1 MRVLVVGSNGFIGSN
16 LVRRLKDDGKETI
29 AMVRPGGNLSR
40 LPAQGILDYVEC
52 DILDL
57 SSVNKVLREE
67 HPDVVV
73 HLATKY
79 VVQHRPEE
87 VAEITMTNVGGTINL
102 LEAIRAQGN
111 IGLINTSSCFVYSP
125 KGSPLLESDPLDPF
139 NLYALTKLQA
149 EEACRF
155 YATHYGLGIVNLR
168 LFPPY
173 GPGDNVRKMIP
184 SFIRSIRAGIPPS
197 MTRGEQRW
205 DYIFIDD
212 VIDAYVNVLNG
223 FEKLSKRGF
232 ESYNIGTGDTTSVR
246 SIGEMILELMGSKV
260 EPLWGALPERP
271 RELTYLCSN
280 IDKVKKALHWAP
292 RTSLREGLISTI
304 DWFGREGREADAHG

>member
-1 MRVLVVGSNGFIGSN
+1 MSMRVLVVGSNGFIGSN
-16 LVRRLKDDGKETI
+16 LVRRLRGDGNETI
-29 AMVRPGGNLSR
+29 AMVRPGGNLYR
-40 LPAQGILDYVEC
+40 LQAQGIQDHVEC
-52 DILDL
+52 DIMDL
-57 SSVNKVLREE
+57 SSISKVLREE
-67 HPDVVV
+67 HPDMVV
-73 HLATKY
+73 HLATRY

-102 LEAIRAQGN
+102 LEAVRAQGD

-125 KGSPLLESDPLDPF
+125 KVSPLLESDPLDPF

-155 YATHYGLGIVNLR
+155 YSSHYGLGIVNLR

-173 GPGDNVRKMIP
+173 GPGDNARKMIP
-184 SFIRSIRAGIPPS
+184 SFIRSIQAGAPPS

-212 VIDAYVNVLNG
+212 VINAYVKVLEG
-223 FEKLSKRGF
+223 FEELSRKGF

-246 SIGEMILELMGSKV
+246 SIGEMILELMGSKI
-260 EPLWGALPERP
+260 EPLWGALPERS

-280 IDKVKKALHWAP
+280 IDKVKKAIGWAP
-292 RTSLREGLISTI
+292 RTTLREGLISTI
-304 DWFGREGREADAHG
+304 DDLKREAGG

>member
-16 LVRRLKDDGKETI
+16 LVRRLRDDGKDTI
-29 AMVRPGGNLSR
+29 ALVRPGGNLSR
-40 LPAQGILDYVEC
+40 LRAQGIQDYLEC
-52 DILDL
+52 DIKDL
-57 SSVNKVLREE
+57 PSINKVLREE
-67 HPDVVV
+67 HPDIVV
-73 HLATKY
+73 HLATRY

-87 VAEITMTNVGGTINL
+87 VAEITMTNVVGTINI
-102 LEAIRAQGN
+102 LEAIRAEGN

-125 KGSPLLESDPLDPF
+125 KNSPLLESDPLDPF

-155 YATHYGLGIVNLR
+155 YSSHYGLGIVNLR

-173 GPGDNVRKMIP
+173 GPGDNARKMIP
-184 SFIRSIRAGIPPS
+184 SFIRSLLAGAAPM
-197 MTRGEQRW
+197 MTKGEQRW

-212 VIDAYVNVLNG
+212 VINAYVKVLDS
-223 FEKLSKRGF
+223 FEELSKRGF

-246 SIGEMILELMGSKV
+246 SIGEMILELMGSKI
-260 EPLWGALPERP
+260 EPLWGALPERS

-280 IDKVKKALHWAP
+280 IDKVKKAIDWAP
-292 RTSLREGLISTI
+292 LISLREGLISTI
-304 DWFGREGREADAHG
+304 EWLEREGMEAHAHG

>member
-16 LVRRLKDDGKETI
+16 LVRRLRDDGKDAI
-29 AMVRPGGNLSR
+29 ALVRPGGNLSR
-40 LPAQGILDYVEC
+40 LRTQGIQDYLEC
-52 DILDL
+52 DIKDL
-57 SSVNKVLREE
+57 PSINKVLREE
-67 HPDVVV
+67 HPDIVV
-73 HLATKY
+73 HLATRY

-87 VAEITMTNVGGTINL
+87 VAEITMTNVVGTINI
-102 LEAIRAQGN
+102 LEAIRAEGN

-125 KGSPLLESDPLDPF
+125 KNSPLLESDPLDPF

-155 YATHYGLGIVNLR
+155 YSSHYGLGIVNLR

-173 GPGDNVRKMIP
+173 GPGDNARKMIP
-184 SFIRSIRAGIPPS
+184 SFIRSLLAGAAPM
-197 MTRGEQRW
+197 MTKGEQRW

-212 VIDAYVNVLNG
+212 VINAYVKVLDS
-223 FEKLSKRGF
+223 FEELSKRGF

-246 SIGEMILELMGSKV
+246 SIGEMILELMGSKI
-260 EPLWGALPERP
+260 EPLWGALPERS

-280 IDKVKKALHWAP
+280 IDKVKKAIGWAP
-292 RTSLREGLISTI
+292 RTTLREGLISTI
-304 DWFGREGREADAHG
+304 DDLKREAGG

>member
-16 LVRRLKDDGKETI
+16 LVRRLRDDGKDAI
-29 AMVRPGGNLSR
+29 ALVRPGGNLSR
-40 LPAQGILDYVEC
+40 LRTQGIQDYLEC
-52 DILDL
+52 DIKDL
-57 SSVNKVLREE
+57 PSINKVLREE
-67 HPDVVV
+67 HPDIVV
-73 HLATKY
+73 HLATRY

-87 VAEITMTNVGGTINL
+87 VAEITMTNVVGTINI
-102 LEAIRAQGN
+102 LEAIRAEGN

-125 KGSPLLESDPLDPF
+125 KNSPLLESDPLDPF

-155 YATHYGLGIVNLR
+155 YSSHYGLGIVNLR

-173 GPGDNVRKMIP
+173 GPGDNARKMIP
-184 SFIRSIRAGIPPS
+184 SFIRSLLAGAAPM
-197 MTRGEQRW
+197 MTKGEQRW

-212 VIDAYVNVLNG
+212 VINAYVKVLDS
-223 FEKLSKRGF
+223 FEELSKRGF

-246 SIGEMILELMGSKV
+246 SIGEMILELMGSKI
-260 EPLWGALPERP
+260 EPLWGALPERS

-280 IDKVKKALHWAP
+280 IDKVKKAIDWAP
-292 RTSLREGLISTI
+292 LISLREGLISTI
-304 DWFGREGREADAHG
+304 EWLEREGMEAHAHG